1 MADKNLITLAPC
13 GATSRGMAL
22 TGRMTIGSAA
32 ANGRPP
38 AFRSFP
44 QRLSPRQPRP
54 GYEAGPRQDHDG
66 NPDVDAVAVGATPTG
81 RPRSRT
87 GALRV
92 GPAISVDLAIRFGWL
107 SAMRLHLARAATRG
121 DRT

>member
-1 MADKNLITLAPC
+1 MADKNLINLALS
-13 GATSRGMAL
+13 GATQVCVVLSS
-22 TGRMTIGSAA
+22 RMTIGSPA

-38 AFRSFP
+38 ACRSFP

-54 GYEAGPRQDHDG
+54 GYEPGSRQDHIG
-66 NPDVDAVAVGATPTG
+66 NPDAGPTGVGAG

-92 GPAISVDLAIRFGWL
+92 SRARTAGQAIRFGWR
-107 SAMRLHLARAATRG
+107 SAPCLRLTRAATRG
-121 DRT
+121 A